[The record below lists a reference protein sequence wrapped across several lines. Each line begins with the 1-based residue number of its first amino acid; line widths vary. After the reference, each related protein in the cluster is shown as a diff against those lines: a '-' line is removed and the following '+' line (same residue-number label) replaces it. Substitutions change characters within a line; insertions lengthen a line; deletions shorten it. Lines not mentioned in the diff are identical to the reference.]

1 MYIFIYLFMLFRQR
15 SCKRQVS
22 HPNGPTNCIKDP
34 AVYNNTKTE
43 QVKTTEYKQQ
53 EEETIK
59 IQ

>member
-1 MYIFIYLFMLFRQR
+1 MLFRQR
-15 SCKRQVS
+15 SCKRQVPQPS
-22 HPNGPTNCIKDP
+22 GPTNCIKDS

-43 QVKTTEYKQQ
+43 QVRPAEYKQQ